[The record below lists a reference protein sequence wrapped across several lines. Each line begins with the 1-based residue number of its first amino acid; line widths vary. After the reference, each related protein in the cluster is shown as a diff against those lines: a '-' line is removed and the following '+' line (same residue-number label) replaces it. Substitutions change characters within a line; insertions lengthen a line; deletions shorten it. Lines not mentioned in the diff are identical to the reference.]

1 MKMIVAAV
9 LILASGL
16 PATADAQTLTPAPV
30 PNRELGGVAP
40 SERAGRPDGS
50 ERSAPFSGLPSSV
63 GAGAGQDTP
72 STTGSPRTDTSPT
85 PSLSR

>member
-1 MKMIVAAV
+1 MNKIAAA
-9 LILASGL
+9 LILVSALS
-16 PATADAQTLTPAPV
+16 AAADAQTLTPAPV

-50 ERSAPFSGLPSSV
+50 ERSAPFSGLPSAV
-63 GAGAGQDTP
+63 GAGSGQDTP
-72 STTGSPRTDTSPT
+72 ATTGSPRTDTSPT